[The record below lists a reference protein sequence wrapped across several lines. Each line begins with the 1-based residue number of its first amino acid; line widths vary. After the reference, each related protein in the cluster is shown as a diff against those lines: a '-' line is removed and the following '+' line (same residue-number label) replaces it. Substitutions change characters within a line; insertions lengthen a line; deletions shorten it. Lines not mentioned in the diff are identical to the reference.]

1 MDFSLTDRKELTMKE
16 KMPRTPF
23 STPLRPRIYD
33 GLDYGEI
40 QT

>member
-1 MDFSLTDRKELTMKE
+1 MNET
-16 KMPRTPF
+16 MPRTPF
-23 STPLRPRIYD
+23 STPLWPRIYD

>member
-1 MDFSLTDRKELTMKE
+1 MKN